1 MGDIEYIYLPER
13 IRPSAIKELAWKV
26 FQYQYFEGIL
36 IHCPSYQIPYV
47 GAGLSLML
55 KNFHRPIILY
65 HEEGQRTQGENWVRN
80 SCPGVYVLE
89 DEVLYLACRTAFSP
103 KSGITSPYHPPVGLV
118 SDNFYCIYQDR
129 VPRIP
134 EEEPMVC
141 DAISENIG
149 LVRPGFAFAP
159 EETLFEKDAYFVLLH
174 GPEDR
179 TWLFDQQKTVLERL
193 RKQEIPV
200 VVHGFPPQIEEP
212 QLRRQIL
219 RSGVI
224 LTGDM
229 TQEAALMK
237 LMWTMA
243 RCSAPES
250 VRLYFSLSFGG
261 EVTQLRK
268 FQF

>member
-1 MGDIEYIYLPER
+1 MGDIKYIRLPER
-13 IRPSAIKELAWKV
+13 IRPSAMKKLAWQV

-36 IHCPSYQIPYV
+36 IHAADYQIPYL

-55 KNFHRPIILY
+55 KNFHRPIIFY
-65 HEEGQRTQGENWVRN
+65 HDDRQQTQAEGWVRN
-80 SCPGVYVLE
+80 CCPGVYVLE
-89 DEVLYLACRTAFSP
+89 GQVLYLACRTAFSP
-103 KSGITSPYHPPVGLV
+103 KMGITSPYHPPVGLM
-118 SDNFYCIYQDR
+118 SGNRYCIYQDR

-141 DAISENIG
+141 DALSEKVG

-159 EETLFEKDAYFVLLH
+159 QETLLEKDSYFVLLG
-174 GPEDR
+174 GPEDVA
-179 TWLFDQQKTVLERL
+179 WLFEEQKAVLEQL
-193 RKQEIPV
+193 RRREIPV
-200 VVHGFPPQIEEP
+200 VVHGFPPQINSH

-219 RSGVI
+219 RAGVI

-229 TQEAALMK
+229 TCEAALVK

-250 VRLYFSLSFGG
+250 VRLYFSLSFAG
-261 EVTQLRK
+261 EVTQLRTYH
-268 FQF
+268 F